1 MTGSNKR
8 EIWCSGYETKEKKT
22 SVKVVLHMQGDFNL
36 VLKDFEENRLSSASV
51 QWESKSVKKGTVGC
65 FRLQDDGNM
74 AIYDKNNYSK
84 DKIVPIYNQIWENKG
99 FVFHIK

>member
-22 SVKVVLHMQGDFNL
+22 GVKVVLHMQGDFNL

-51 QWESKSVKKGTVGC
+51 QWESKSKKTGTVGC
-65 FRLQDDGNM
+65 FKLQDDGNM
-74 AIYDKNNYSK
+74 AIYDQNNYAN
-84 DKIVPIYNQIWENKG
+84 DNYNQIWENKG